1 MSDTRVTPASS
12 ERTDAPGEGPLGRIV
27 RWLYLIGGSIGLL
40 ASFVLMVEKIA
51 LIENPSYVPTCSLN
65 PVLSCGSV
73 MTTPQ
78 AAAFGVANPL
88 LGITGFAII
97 VTVGVVLTI
106 GFRPPRWFWLALQAG
121 TTFGVLFVHWLIWQS
136 LYTIGA
142 LCPYCM
148 VVWAVTI
155 PLFWYTTLHNLERG
169 HFSRGASGPG
179 AVLARYHSFVLAL
192 WFVAIIALIAVR
204 FWDYWV
210 TLV

>member
-1 MSDTRVTPASS
+1 MSDARTTPVTG
-12 ERTDAPGEGPLGRIV
+12 TDTATDGPLGRIV
-27 RWLYLIGGSIGLL
+27 RWLYVVGGGIGLV

-51 LIENPSYVPTCSLN
+51 LLADPSYVPTCSLN

-73 MTTPQ
+73 MATPQ

-88 LGITGFAII
+88 LGVTGFAM
-97 VTVGVVLTI
+97 VLTAGAALAA
-106 GFRPPRWFWLALQAG
+106 GFRPPRWFWLAMQAG
-121 TTFGVLFVHWLIWQS
+121 TTFGVGFVDWLIWQS
-136 LYTIGA
+136 LYSIGA

-169 HFSRGASGPG
+169 HLTGRPSS
-179 AVLARYHSFVLAL
+179 AVLVRYHSAVLAL
-192 WFVAIIALIAVR
+192 WFVAIIAIIAAR
-204 FWDYWV
+204 FWDYWS

>member
-1 MSDTRVTPASS
+1 MSETASVTTPAA
-12 ERTDAPGEGPLGRIV
+12 TDGSLGRTV
-27 RWLYLIGGSIGLL
+27 RWLYVVGGGIGLV

-51 LIENPSYVPTCSLN
+51 LLADPNYVPTCSLN

-73 MTTPQ
+73 MATPQ

-88 LGITGFAII
+88 LGVTGFAM
-97 VTVGVVLTI
+97 VLTAGAALI
-106 GFRPPRWFWLALQAG
+106 AWFRPPRWFWLALQAG
-121 TTFGVLFVHWLIWQS
+121 TTFGVGFVHWLIWQS
-136 LYTIGA
+136 LYSIGA

-169 HFSRGASGPG
+169 HLTGRSSG
-179 AVLARYHSFVLAL
+179 AVLVRYHSAVLAL

-204 FWDYWV
+204 FWDYWS